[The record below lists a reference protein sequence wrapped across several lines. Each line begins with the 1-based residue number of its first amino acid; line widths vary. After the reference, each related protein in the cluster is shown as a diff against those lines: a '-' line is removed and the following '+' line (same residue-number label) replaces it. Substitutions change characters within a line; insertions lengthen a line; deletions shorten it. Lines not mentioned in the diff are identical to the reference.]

1 MWSRVE
7 GAIADK
13 VHRPATIWVFQKV
26 IYTWMLL
33 HALYLLPLHT
43 ILWGHAAWQMPTV
56 VDAGFVAN
64 MVFWLNYHPEH
75 GDLVWWVYVVAVAV
89 SLSGFLGVAP
99 RVLVFVCGQL
109 MLYSANYVF
118 NSGFYLMQFFGF
130 FLIAAS
136 PDARHWFRISLTNL
150 GFWACRLQFVLVYA
164 EAAFFKWRGTTW
176 LTGSA
181 MFYAAHLDH
190 FVRKPVADFLSENR
204 ILSIVL
210 TYSALAYQTAFPIL
224 VWFKKLRLPLL
235 LVGIGFHGFIA
246 IGMTLPEFG
255 LAMIAGYTLFIKEE
269 TALKIV
275 RKLKVK
281 KFETVRTVPQ

>member
-26 IYTWMLL
+26 IYAWMML
-33 HALYLLPLHT
+33 HALYLWPMHE
-43 ILWGHAAWQMPTV
+43 ILWGHSSWQMPTV

-75 GDLVWWVYVVAVAV
+75 GVMVWWVYVVSVAV
-89 SLSGFLGVAP
+89 SLSGFLGIVP

-136 PDARHWFRISLTNL
+136 PNARHWFRISLTNL

-176 LTGSA
+176 LNGSA

-190 FVRKPVADFLSENR
+190 FVRKPVADLLMENR
-204 ILSIVL
+204 VLSMVL
-210 TYSALAYQTAFPIL
+210 TYSALAYQTVFPIL

-255 LAMIAGYTLFIKEE
+255 LAMIAGYTLFIKEDM
-269 TALKIV
+269 ALKIV

-281 KFETVRTVPQ
+281 KFDTVRTVPQ